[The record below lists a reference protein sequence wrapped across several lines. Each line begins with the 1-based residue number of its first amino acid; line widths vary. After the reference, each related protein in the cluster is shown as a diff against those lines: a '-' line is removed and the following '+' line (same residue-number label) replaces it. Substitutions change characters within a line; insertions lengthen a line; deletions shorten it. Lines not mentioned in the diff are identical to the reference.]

1 MRHPPEQ
8 RSAPQRGGDSTPREP
23 AMPGLDAAAP
33 DSRGP
38 ELPACMRLLSRA
50 DLALLRAPV
59 ELLATHALDVKRRW
73 HELRESGPRSPPLS
87 YERFDHLYGHEFDGV
102 IAALQRGNLAELG
115 ESVRRA
121 GLRLEG
127 YGIPFE
133 DVVIS
138 LAHFEA
144 SCRSVLEQAPPA
156 DVKLGSVLD
165 ALDRLSHCRIIL
177 LSDAYFRSF
186 GLRAGHGTWGM
197 EHSLPAASEGAPGFQ
212 GLVGR
217 GEAMRRI
224 FEQLIA
230 AGRSQ
235 GSVLIRGESGTG
247 KELAARAIHRLS
259 DRAGAP
265 FVAVNCAALPG
276 EMIESEL
283 FGHRKGAFTGAY
295 HDHPGL
301 FRAAGAGTL
310 LLDEVTEM
318 SPDTQGKLLRVLQEH
333 VVRPVGA
340 IEEMPVSARVLAS
353 TNRDPEMAMGRGL
366 LRRDLYYRLQVHE
379 ICMPPLR
386 QRPEDIPLLINHYIS
401 LNNERYGREIRGVR
415 PEVLE
420 LATRHP
426 WPGNV
431 RELMNV
437 LERAFSVTNGE
448 WIEPNDLFGPGFLP
462 SRGALAGSEGRGDSA
477 VTERPGDLTATG
489 KRSDP
494 SAAEKPRDT
503 ADSLGLLSFEDAER
517 EYLLRALR
525 ATGWNKTRA
534 ARLLGISRKQLY
546 AKVARF
552 GLQSDLPK

>member
-1 MRHPPEQ
+1 M
-8 RSAPQRGGDSTPREP
+8 
-23 AMPGLDAAAP
+23 
-33 DSRGP
+33 SRGP
-38 ELPACMRLLSRA
+38 EQRKPQPSGVEPTPEAGDTPGSRTASPDARGAGLPACLQLLSDA
-50 DLALLRAPV
+50 DVASLRGPVALLHGRA
-59 ELLATHALDVKRRW
+59 EEVKRRW
-73 HELRESGPRSPPLS
+73 YDLRESGPRSPPLTF
-87 YERFDHLYGHEFDGV
+87 ERFEDLYGREFDGV
-102 IAALQRGNLAELG
+102 IAALLRGNLAELG

-127 YGIPFE
+127 FGIPFE

-144 SCRSVLEQAPPA
+144 SCRSILETSLPA
-156 DVKLGSVLD
+156 EVKLGAVLD

-177 LSDAYFRSF
+177 LSEAYFRSF

-197 EHSLPAASEGAPGFQ
+197 ENTHPPSGDDAPGFQ

-217 GEAMRRI
+217 GKEMRLV
-224 FEQLIA
+224 FEQLIG

-265 FVAVNCAALPG
+265 FVAVNCAALPR

-283 FGHRKGAFTGAY
+283 FGHRKGAFTGAL

-340 IEEMPVSARVLAS
+340 IDELPVSARVLAS
-353 TNRDPEMAMGRGL
+353 TNRSPELALGRGL

-379 ICMPPLR
+379 IVMPPLR
-386 QRPEDIPLLINHYIS
+386 ERPEDIPLLINHFIR
-401 LNNERYGREIRGVR
+401 LNNERYGREIRGLR
-415 PEVLE
+415 PDVLE
-420 LATRHP
+420 LAMRHP

-437 LERAFSVTNGE
+437 LERAFSVAAGE
-448 WIEPNDLFGPGFLP
+448 WIEPGDLFAPGTLQP
-462 SRGALAGSEGRGDSA
+462 RGEFGVPEKD
-477 VTERPGDLTATG
+477 T
-489 KRSDP
+489 DP
-494 SAAEKPRDT
+494 EPA
-503 ADSLGLLSFEDAER
+503 LGLLSFQDAER
-517 EYLLRALR
+517 ELLVRALR
-525 ATGWNKTRA
+525 ATGGNKTRA

-552 GLQSDLPK
+552 GLEP

>member
-1 MRHPPEQ
+1 MTRSPEP
-8 RSAPQRGGDSTPREP
+8 RKPTPAGVEFASP
-23 AMPGLDAAAP
+23 SAAALGAGRVSP
-33 DSRGP
+33 DPRAAG
-38 ELPACMRLLSRA
+38 LPACLRLLSDV
-50 DLALLRAPV
+50 DLANLRAPV
-59 ELLATHALDVKRRW
+59 ELLHARGEEVKRRW
-73 HELRESGPRSPPLS
+73 YELRESGPRSPPLPF
-87 YERFDHLYGHEFDGV
+87 ERFDDLYGHEFDAV
-102 IAALQRGNLAELG
+102 IAALRRGNLAELV

-138 LAHFEA
+138 LAHFET
-144 SCRSVLEQAPPA
+144 SCRSVLETASPEGA
-156 DVKLGSVLD
+156 KLGTILD

-177 LSDAYFRSF
+177 LSEAYFRSF
-186 GLRAGHGTWGM
+186 GLRAGHGTWGA
-197 EHSLPAASEGAPGFQ
+197 EHSLPPSGDEAPGFQ

-217 GEAMRRI
+217 SEAMRRI

-259 DRAGAP
+259 DRAGGP
-265 FVAVNCAALPG
+265 FVAVNCAALPA

-283 FGHRKGAFTGAY
+283 FGHRKGSFTGAS

-318 SPDTQGKLLRVLQEH
+318 SPDTQGKLLRVLQER

-340 IEEMPVSARVLAS
+340 IEEVPVSARVLAS
-353 TNRDPEMAMGRGL
+353 TNRSPELAMGRGL

-386 QRPEDIPLLINHYIS
+386 ERPEDIPLLINHFVR
-401 LNNERYGREIRGVR
+401 LDNERYRREIRGLR
-415 PEVLE
+415 PAVLE
-420 LATRHP
+420 RAMRHP

-431 RELMNV
+431 RELMNA
-437 LERAFSVTNGE
+437 LERAFSIAAGD
-448 WIEPNDLFGPGFLP
+448 WIEVGDLFAPESPQPPADPGF
-462 SRGALAGSEGRGDSA
+462 AEK
-477 VTERPGDLTATG
+477 E
-489 KRSDP
+489 SDP
-494 SAAEKPRDT
+494 AAF
-503 ADSLGLLSFEDAER
+503 LGLLSFQDAER
-517 EYLLRALR
+517 ELLVRALR

-534 ARLLGISRKQLY
+534 ARFLGISRKQLY
-546 AKVARF
+546 AKVASF
-552 GLQSDLPK
+552 GLQSDLPR